1 MINTRIYDRAPL
13 KDVRVKEPQVGRVR
27 TPQILMSRTNE
38 GYQKGDILDS
48 NATAILIKNLH
59 NPDIEKLKEQI
70 EEARR
75 KLANAVMKESIGIP
89 GGVASLDVN
98 GNIPTSQLGNV
109 DVDIFMIVNEL
120 PTENIKNN
128 KIYCVKDTISTDE
141 NNTYIEYAYINNTWE
156 KVGQFK
162 ADPDLSQYARIDKS
176 NTFTKKCSFVGAEGD
191 DIGLNVLGTTSLEYL
206 TVGSGIKTA
215 KNDPNF
221 LYATN
226 GTYFDVSTLLSKS
239 DYQTDKT
246 NLDTAIE
253 NANTAASNVNTA
265 IEQAM
270 RVNAELNGNVLTI
283 TNNNGVQKS
292 VNLTDSDEHVT
303 INMISNVE
311 GVSLEGVVVN
321 VYINNG
327 ATPLQYTT
335 PNSGQIEFT
344 VTKGATYKV
353 VFPDV
358 RDCAS
363 INPVQY
369 TASVG
374 NRIIDAVY
382 NKFVNIPEHVKI
394 ILTKRDINGNM
405 QYYPNAA
412 VVVTIGK
419 ENPVT
424 YNTDD
429 NGVIELDVP
438 YGSTYSIEVPKVN
451 DYYVQYNKYKKT
463 YEANMSSR
471 IAKFNYYLYKTGLY
485 IITDAGNE
493 YSLEEWREGGYD
505 ASTAKLIKLSNEPL
519 SMASNIIYLRISD
532 ITNRTYPT
540 KQWCTENVL
549 FTSISADGNN
559 ASDPL
564 YYKGKES
571 SDLIINEAEEKGRDV
586 PAFTYAKSQSI
597 EIGGKTIYGY
607 IGSVGQWLTLW
618 ANKDGIDDIL
628 QELYGDDTQLFSAFT
643 SNKWTST
650 QGSASNA
657 WYFTS
662 SPNNGYGK
670 TNTYLPVPFFAY

>member
-1 MINTRIYDRAPL
+1 
-13 KDVRVKEPQVGRVR
+13 
-27 TPQILMSRTNE
+27 
-38 GYQKGDILDS
+38 
-48 NATAILIKNLH
+48 
-59 NPDIEKLKEQI
+59 
-70 EEARR
+70 
-75 KLANAVMKESIGIP
+75 
-89 GGVASLDVN
+89 
-98 GNIPTSQLGNV
+98 
-109 DVDIFMIVNEL
+109 
-120 PTENIKNN
+120 
-128 KIYCVKDTISTDE
+128 
-141 NNTYIEYAYINNTWE
+141 
-156 KVGQFK
+156 
-162 ADPDLSQYARIDKS
+162 
-176 NTFTKKCSFVGAEGD
+176 
-191 DIGLNVLGTTSLEYL
+191 
-206 TVGSGIKTA
+206 
-215 KNDPNF
+215 
-221 LYATN
+221 
-226 GTYFDVSTLLSKS
+226 
-239 DYQTDKT
+239 
-246 NLDTAIE
+246 
-253 NANTAASNVNTA
+253 
-265 IEQAM
+265 M

-283 TNNNGVQKS
+283 TNNHGAQKS
-292 VNLTDSDEHVT
+292 INLTDSDEHVT

-382 NKFVNIPEHVKI
+382 TKFVNIPEHVKI
-394 ILTKRDINGNM
+394 ILTKHDINGNI
-405 QYYPNAA
+405 QYYSNAA
-412 VVVTIGK
+412 VIVTIGK
-419 ENPVT
+419 DDPVT

-429 NGVIELDVP
+429 NGVIELDIP
-438 YGSTYSIEVPKVN
+438 YGSTYSVEAPKVN
-451 DYYVQYNKYKKT
+451 DYYIQGNKYKKT

-493 YSLEEWREGGYD
+493 YSLEEWQQGGYD
-505 ASTAKLIKLSNEPL
+505 ASIAKLIKLSNEPL
-519 SMASNIIYLRISD
+519 LMASNIIYLRISD

-540 KQWCTENVL
+540 KQWCTKNVL
-549 FTSISADGNN
+549 FTSISTNGKD

-571 SDLIINEAEEKGRDV
+571 SDIILNEAEEKGRDV

-607 IGSVGQWLTLW
+607 IGSVGQWITLW

-628 QELYGDDTQLFSAFT
+628 QELYGDNTQLFSAFT

-650 QGSASNA
+650 QGHASNA
-657 WYFTS
+657 WSFTS
-662 SPNNGYGK
+662 SLSYSFKTGYC
-670 TNTYLPVPFFAY
+670 LPVPFFAY